1 VLSQDWE
8 WSLDSLRR
16 RGSFGADVDTH
27 DIEGLKMRSVDNMRS
42 PFDRLKTIASSII
55 RRALIAG
62 FSICL
67 SVVFSM
73 SAAIAAERTVQADAP
88 QSETSKQQVEK
99 LLGVW
104 TEHYSKAVTLAEKRA
119 AFEQLMRDTPGPSR
133 VQIRRVDAGGVDA
146 ELIWPA
152 RVHYPIG
159 KRAILYVHGGG
170 FFSGSPDTHRASAA
184 SLSKAASADVL
195 LIDYRLAPESPY
207 PAQIDDTLT
216 AYLWLLDSGYDPGNI
231 VMLGDSAG
239 GNLAIEATF
248 RQMRLKGPLPAAV
261 ITISPITDL
270 ALTGGSIKT
279 NAASDPFGNLLQ
291 VEDARKAYL
300 GDRLPT
306 DPRVS
311 PLYADMKGFP
321 PLLMQV
327 GSREISLDD
336 TLRLADKARQS
347 GVDVT
352 TEVIPGMVHQWQLFP
367 FWLDDARRS
376 NQRAAEFAI
385 RHFTDKP
392 HD

>member
-1 VLSQDWE
+1 MRGVHDMP
-8 WSLDSLRR
+8 SLKAVVSAI
-16 RGSFGADVDTH
+16 G
-27 DIEGLKMRSVDNMRS
+27 
-42 PFDRLKTIASSII
+42 
-55 RRALIAG
+55 RRALATAVA
-62 FSICL
+62 ICL
-67 SVVFSM
+67 SGPCGLSL
-73 SAAIAAERTVQADAP
+73 ALAAEQTVQAEAS
-88 QSETSKQQVEK
+88 QSEASKQQVEK

-119 AFEQLMRDTPGPSR
+119 AFKQLMRQTPGPSR
-133 VQIRRVDAGGVDA
+133 VQIRQVDAGGVDA

-152 RVHYPIG
+152 RLHYPIG

-170 FFSGSPDTHRASAA
+170 FFSGSSDTHRAAAA

-231 VMLGDSAG
+231 VMLGDCAG
-239 GNLAIEATF
+239 GNLAIEATL
-248 RQMRLKGPLPAAV
+248 RQIRLKGPLPAAV
-261 ITISPITDL
+261 IAISPITDL
-270 ALTGGSIKT
+270 AATGASIET
-279 NAASDPFGNLLQ
+279 NADSDPYGNLLRI
-291 VEDARKAYL
+291 EDARKAYL

-321 PLLMQV
+321 PLFMQV
-327 GSREISLDD
+327 GSREVSLDD

-352 TEVIPGMVHQWQLFP
+352 AEVVPGMVHQWQLFP

-385 RHFTDKP
+385 RHFAEKP
-392 HD
+392 RD